1 MNARILAFFAAL
13 FVFVAAAYL
22 EMKPVD
28 RAELARGPEALANA
42 GSAAAPKLSARSAP
56 SAHSSTAP
64 ELLRRAMSAPERKSL
79 FGEFEHAA
87 SYRALYDRLHGS
99 AEGGTAEGLYV
110 QYAILRKCATITDR
124 PFRRPSEKPLEE
136 RREEFFKA
144 LAADDPQRDK
154 RIAAFEAASVDRC
167 AGFED
172 VKVTRDDL
180 QQLLSQSA
188 ERGDPKAKASN
199 VEHEVWQARHN
210 GQWSTATLS
219 DSQISTLEQAIGSKD
234 PEAMVLAG
242 RLLSNSW
249 PNLTLKVGG
258 ADAQPVEPRAF
269 FNAWQMLACEY
280 GYGCGADN
288 PRLLNEC
295 AFNAHCDAQSL
306 PDYLYYYAS
315 TPHESEL
322 LARYESVLRGAI
334 ENGDW
339 SKVVVSR
346 GAKMPNQTTYV
357 FGGRG

>member
-13 FVFVAAAYL
+13 LVFVAAAYL

-28 RAELARGPEALANA
+28 PSELARGNGIASAP
-42 GSAAAPKLSARSAP
+42 GPAAAELAARSAS
-56 SAHSSTAP
+56 SAHRVAP
-64 ELLRRAMSAPERKSL
+64 APFPRMAATRARHSL
-79 FGEFEHAA
+79 FNELEHAA
-87 SYRALYDRLHGS
+87 SYRDLYDRLHGS

-110 QYAILRKCATITDR
+110 QYAILSRCATVTDR
-124 PFRRPSEKPLEE
+124 AFHRPARKPLEQ
-136 RREEFFKA
+136 RREDFLKA
-144 LAADDPQRDK
+144 LAPDDPLREK
-154 RIAAFEAASVDRC
+154 RIAAFEGASVDHC

-172 VKVTRDDL
+172 VKVTRADL
-180 QQLLSQSA
+180 EKLLAQSA
-188 ERGDPKAKASN
+188 EEGDPKAKAAS
-199 VEHEVWQARHN
+199 VEREIWKARHN

-219 DSQISTLEQAIGSKD
+219 DSQISTLEQAIGTRD

-269 FNAWQMLACEY
+269 YNAWQILACEY
-280 GYGCGADN
+280 GNACGADN
-288 PRLLNEC
+288 PRLLAEC

-339 SKVVVSR
+339 SQVVVSR
-346 GAKMPNQTTYV
+346 GPRMPGASTYV
-357 FGGRG
+357 FGGPG